1 MPREPTAGRFS
12 HTNGVGRDRESGKE
26 DIDDILQSAVIH
38 IGRSQPPVEPGD
50 RRHRRTFAKGRTTC
64 FAMSTN
70 AAADEHCVLVTSASG
85 RVPNNA
91 SN

>member
-12 HTNGVGRDRESGKE
+12 HTNGVGRDRESGKS
-26 DIDDILQSAVIH
+26 DIDDVLQSAVIH
-38 IGRSQPPVEPGD
+38 IGRSQPPVEPATGGI
-50 RRHRRTFAKGRTTC
+50 AGKGAQLASRCQPTRLR
-64 FAMSTN
+64 MSN
-70 AAADEHCVLVTSASG
+70 VLVTSASG